1 MTSETLAND
10 VASAIRLV
18 PDFPRPGIRI
28 RDISPVVEGALVCS
42 HRYRRD
48 GGLFSCRSAGCRY
61 VHRGLGIYLR
71 CPGRVSAR
79 REAMCVVATREA
91 SGRGDSET
99 YGMSYAQG

>member
-1 MTSETLAND
+1 MTSETLANH

-42 HRYRRD
+42 HRYRHD

-71 CPGRVSAR
+71 CPSRVSAR
-79 REAMCVVATREA
+79 REAMCAWRPGKLPDEA
-91 SGRGDSET
+91 MSET
-99 YGMSYAQG
+99 YGM